1 MNLKRKR
8 SDKPPNRTTQVGLRK
23 RTTKSKKEKMP
34 CFLGKMEPCTFS
46 SPVQTRTHLD
56 LRNCHQLESK
66 HIRILRNSLIHN
78 LTSVN
83 LEFCNSLIDE
93 DFATLVGV
101 ELKDKSRTILG
112 AVIHRIVSSQNYR
125 LFSSTFIN
133 FPFTLVF
140 QSAGDSTPP
149 LPLEHINLGSTNVT
163 DAGIRAITHQC
174 PTLNQ
179 INLLDCQQITDLS
192 LSYIAEKCT
201 NLQHLNVSGCRIGCY
216 GIQLVSQQTKGY
228 LRSLEMNDCYQITD
242 AIVPYLIYYCPNLV
256 RLGLRFSSFC
266 CYLFSPLCPSVHSI
280 FLPFLL
286 GSDSVMYLPVDFFFL
301 HLFLISFFC

>member
-1 MNLKRKR
+1 MLA
-8 SDKPPNRTTQVGLRK
+8 
-23 RTTKSKKEKMP
+23 
-34 CFLGKMEPCTFS
+34 LGKQWYQRR
-46 SPVQTRTHLD
+46 VR
-56 LRNCHQLESK
+56 
-66 HIRILRNSLIHN
+66 
-78 LTSVN
+78 
-83 LEFCNSLIDE
+83 
-93 DFATLVGV
+93 G
-101 ELKDKSRTILG
+101 
-112 AVIHRIVSSQNYR
+112 
-125 LFSSTFIN
+125 
-133 FPFTLVF
+133 
-140 QSAGDSTPP
+140 
-149 LPLEHINLGSTNVT
+149 
-163 DAGIRAITHQC
+163 